1 MNENISVRKDEASEA
16 QLQYYYIA
24 KAREYVKAESECVG
38 HALTASVITFGC
50 QMNTAHGKESVRI
63 I

>member
-38 HALTASVITFGC
+38 PHRSSLSA
-50 QMNTAHGKESVRI
+50 VR
-63 I
+63 